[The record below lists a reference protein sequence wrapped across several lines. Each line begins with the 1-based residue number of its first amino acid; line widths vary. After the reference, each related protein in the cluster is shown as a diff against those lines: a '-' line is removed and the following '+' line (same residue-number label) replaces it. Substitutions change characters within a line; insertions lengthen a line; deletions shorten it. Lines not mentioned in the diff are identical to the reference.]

1 MSTPDSPVPPDPKT
15 SARPS
20 SPESFEESASEPQI
34 GLVREF
40 LQFLIENKAW
50 WLVPIILALLL
61 LGAVIALS
69 GSGMAPFIYPL
80 F

>member
-1 MSTPDSPVPPDPKT
+1 MSIPDPPAPPERKRPDAP
-15 SARPS
+15 SA
-20 SPESFEESASEPQI
+20 PESFEQSASEPQI